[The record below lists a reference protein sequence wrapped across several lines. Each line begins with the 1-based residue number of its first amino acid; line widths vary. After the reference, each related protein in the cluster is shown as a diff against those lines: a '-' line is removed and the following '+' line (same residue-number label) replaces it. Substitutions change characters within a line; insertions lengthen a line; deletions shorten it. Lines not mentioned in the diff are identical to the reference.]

1 MNLIIILTIIFCSGY
16 FFSITTAGS
25 TMTIIAMAGCSLV
38 IVFEGI
44 LRKNRNPQEGVLIK
58 KKTLALTA
66 YLIVIVLLFSRIS
79 SVVTK
84 RMLLYFCAMLIVS
97 VCDWCDFKKNFVK
110 TMVVISCFALI
121 GYALQ
126 NTPVINLFPTLVNYN
141 GIEYVNGV
149 IFSIIKYTYSGL
161 TERLHGLFWEP
172 GLFATYLAIAIV
184 FLKREN
190 AKRYWLTLTLFV
202 VCLIMTKSGAGIAM
216 MPLILIIK
224 LTDRTDS
231 ELSVRKNV
239 MLCIALVLI
248 FAIGQVGS
256 DMIDQWL
263 NDYLFVKLNDTSNV
277 SNFMRTNAVLVDLQI
292 AWNHFPFG
300 VGIAQ
305 YATEVA
311 KFNSTLQSSGTSTI
325 TTYLAEY
332 GVFGIPIVIIW
343 IKALFQISE
352 SRKFVTRL
360 ATLLMFLTI
369 LTKEPHGN
377 LLFMNCILMY
387 STVGYQPENDLINIK
402 KYLEEKSHVRI

>member
-1 MNLIIILTIIFCSGY
+1 MNLIIYLTIIFCSGY
-16 FFSITTAGS
+16 FISITTLGS
-25 TMTIIAMAGCSLV
+25 IMTIIVMAGCSLA

-44 LRKNRNPQEGVLIK
+44 LRRKRNPQDGLLIG
-58 KKTLALTA
+58 KKTFFLTA
-66 YLIVIVLLFSRIS
+66 YLIAIVLLSSGIS
-79 SVVTK
+79 SVVGK
-84 RMLLYFCAMLIVS
+84 QVILYFCAMLIVS
-97 VCDWCDFKKNFVK
+97 VCDWYDFRKAFVK

-121 GYALQ
+121 GYVLQ
-126 NTPVINLFPTLVNYN
+126 YTPIINMLPTMVNYN
-141 GIEYVNGV
+141 GTEYVNGV
-149 IFSIIKYTYSGL
+149 IFSFIKYTYSGL

-190 AKRYWLTLTLFV
+190 TKRYWIILVLFI

-224 LTDRTDS
+224 LTDRTDN
-231 ELSVRKNV
+231 ELSARKNI
-239 MLCIALVLI
+239 MLCVVLVLFFI
-248 FAIGQVGS
+248 IGHVGS
-256 DMIDQWL
+256 DVIDQWL

-277 SNFMRTNAVLVDLQI
+277 SNFMRTNAVFVDLQI

-305 YATEVA
+305 YASEVA

-332 GVFGIPIVIIW
+332 GVFGIPIVVIW
-343 IKALFQISE
+343 IRALFRISD
-352 SRKFVTRL
+352 SRKFVTRF

-369 LTKEPHGN
+369 MTKEPHGN
-377 LLFMNCILMY
+377 LLFMNCILLY
-387 STVGYQPENDLINIK
+387 STVGYQSENGLININM
-402 KYLEEKSHVRI
+402 EEI

>member
-1 MNLIIILTIIFCSGY
+1 MDLIIILTIVFCSGY
-16 FFSITTAGS
+16 FLSITTVGS
-25 TMTIIAMAGCSLV
+25 TMTIIAMAGCSLA
-38 IVFEGI
+38 IIFEGI
-44 LRKNRNPQEGVLIK
+44 LRKSRNPQEGLLIG
-58 KKTLALTA
+58 KKTFALTA
-66 YLIVIVLLFSRIS
+66 YLIVIVLFFGEIS
-79 SVVTK
+79 SVAEK
-84 RMLLYFCAMLIVS
+84 QMILYFCAMLIVS
-97 VCDWCDFKKNFVK
+97 VCDWCDFKKTFVK
-110 TMVVISCFALI
+110 TMVVISCLSLI

-126 NTPVINLFPTLVNYN
+126 YTPLIDLLPTVVNYN
-141 GIEYVNGV
+141 GTEYVNGAF
-149 IFSIIKYTYSGL
+149 FSVIKYTYSGL

-190 AKRYWLTLTLFV
+190 TKKYWLTLALFV

-224 LTDRTDS
+224 LTDRTDN

-239 MLCIALVLI
+239 MLCIVLVLI
-248 FAIGQVGS
+248 FVIGQVGS
-256 DMIDQWL
+256 DIIDQWL
-263 NDYLFVKLNDTSNV
+263 NDYLLVKLTDTSNV

-305 YATEVA
+305 YAAEVA

-332 GVFGIPIVIIW
+332 GIFGIPIVIVW
-343 IKALFQISE
+343 IKALFQISD
-352 SRKFVTRL
+352 SRKFITRL

-377 LLFMNCILMY
+377 LLFMNCILIY
-387 STVGYQPENDLINIK
+387 STVGYRSKNDLINK
-402 KYLEEKSHVRI
+402 NMEEN